1 MTGQDLIGQVADL
14 KSEFLDVKSEFC
26 HVKCNAKEG
35 YITLTKSL
43 TAPRRLKSIKS
54 DHRLRFVFQI
64 TTSNIGATSKI
75 LSNSKLITEVLSYSY
90 DEDYE
95 LISTLLVA
103 LARLIP
109 SGALWFNLHRED
121 IFKATP

>member
-1 MTGQDLIGQVADL
+1 VTGQDLIGQVADL
-14 KSEFLDVKSEFC
+14 KSEFLDVKSEFLDVKSEFC

-64 TTSNIGATSKI
+64 TTSNVIGATSRI
-75 LSNSKLITEVLSYSY
+75 YPTAS
-90 DEDYE
+90 
-95 LISTLLVA
+95 
-103 LARLIP
+103 
-109 SGALWFNLHRED
+109 
-121 IFKATP
+121 

>member
-1 MTGQDLIGQVADL
+1 MIALQYSHRLNVVEIRTLSL
-14 KSEFLDVKSEFC
+14 

-35 YITLTKSL
+35 YITLTKSS

-64 TTSNIGATSKI
+64 TTSNIIGATSRI
-75 LSNSKLITEVLSYSY
+75 LSNSKLIIEVLSYSY

-109 SGALWFNLHRED
+109 SGAL
-121 IFKATP
+121 